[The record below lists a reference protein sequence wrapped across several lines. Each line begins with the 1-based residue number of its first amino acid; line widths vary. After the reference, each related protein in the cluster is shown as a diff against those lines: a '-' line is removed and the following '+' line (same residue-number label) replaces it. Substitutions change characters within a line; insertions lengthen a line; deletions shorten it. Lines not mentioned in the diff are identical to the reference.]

1 MSNLMFALNAT
12 IPLFI
17 LIALGFFLRKVKI
30 VDAPFLKTANKF
42 NFKLTLPMLLFVDLA
57 GTDFRETFDLKF
69 LLFCAIATSIAFWGT
84 WGLAKAFIKDKNS
97 RGEFVQA
104 CYRSSAAVM
113 GLALIQNIYGSSGMA
128 GMMMLGCVPLYNI
141 YAVILLQTESPEGE
155 TVNADGTISTGSKKG
170 SGKIKK
176 AVLGILTNP
185 IVIGIVLGLV
195 SSLIGIQYPTII
207 QKALDYVARL
217 ATPLALICIGA
228 EFSFA
233 NAFKKIKLSA
243 IAACV
248 KIILLPVIFTTIAIL
263 MGYRME
269 KLVAIFIM
277 LAGPTTPSCFIM
289 AKQYGFEGTVTSST
303 VVLTTLFTSVTLT
316 AFIFILRS
324 LGYI

>member
-1 MSNLMFALNAT
+1 MSDLLFALNAT
-12 IPLFI
+12 LPLFL
-17 LIALGFFLRKVKI
+17 LIALGFFLRKVK
-30 VDAPFLKTANKF
+30 VLDAGFLKTANKF
-42 NFKLTLPMLLFVDLA
+42 NFKVTLPVLLFVDLS
-57 GTDFRETFDLKF
+57 TTEIRETFDLKF
-69 LLFCAIATSIAFWGT
+69 LLFCAAATSIAFWGT
-84 WGLAKAFIKDKNS
+84 WGLSKIFVKDRNI

-128 GMMMLGCVPLYNI
+128 GMMMLGCVPLYNV
-141 YAVILLQTESPEGE
+141 YAVILLQTESPDAE
-155 TVNADGTISTGSKKG
+155 KG
-170 SGKIKK
+170 SGEGRIRK
-176 AVLGILTNP
+176 ALLGILTNP

-195 SSLIGIQYPTII
+195 VSLLGIKFPTII

-228 EFSFA
+228 DFSL
-233 NAFKKIKLSA
+233 NDAFKKIRYSA
-243 IAACV
+243 VASVV
-248 KIILLPVIFTTIAIL
+248 KILILPVIFTTIAIL

-316 AFIFILRS
+316 LFIYILKS
-324 LGYI
+324 LSYI

>member
-1 MSNLMFALNAT
+1 MSDLLFALNAT
-12 IPLFI
+12 LPLFL
-17 LIALGFFLRKVKI
+17 LIALGFFLRKIKVL
-30 VDAPFLKTANKF
+30 DAGFLKTANKF
-42 NFKLTLPMLLFVDLA
+42 NFKVTLPVLLFVDLS
-57 GTDFRETFDLKF
+57 TTEIRETFDLKF
-69 LLFCAIATSIAFWGT
+69 LLFCAAATSIAFWGT
-84 WGLAKAFIKDKNS
+84 WGLSKIFVKDRNI

-128 GMMMLGCVPLYNI
+128 GMMMLGCVPLYNV
-141 YAVILLQTESPEGE
+141 YAVILLQTESPDAE
-155 TVNADGTISTGSKKG
+155 KG
-170 SGKIKK
+170 SGEGRVRK
-176 AVLGILTNP
+176 ALLGILTNP

-195 SSLIGIQYPTII
+195 VSLLGIKFPTII

-228 EFSFA
+228 DFSL
-233 NAFKKIKLSA
+233 NDAFKKIRYSA
-243 IAACV
+243 VASAV
-248 KIILLPVIFTTIAIL
+248 KILILPVIFTTIAIL

-316 AFIFILRS
+316 LFIYILKS
-324 LGYI
+324 LSYI

>member
-1 MSNLMFALNAT
+1 MSNLLFALNAT
-12 IPLFI
+12 IPLFL

-30 VDAPFLKTANKF
+30 LDEGFLKTANKF
-42 NFKLTLPMLLFVDLA
+42 NFKLTLPVLLFVDLSS
-57 GTDFRETFDLKF
+57 TDFRETFDLKF
-69 LLFCAIATSIAFWGT
+69 LLFCAAATSIAFWGT
-84 WGLAKAFIKDKNS
+84 WALSKVFIKEKDL

-141 YAVILLQTESPEGE
+141 YAVIVLQAESPVQEIE
-155 TVNADGTISTGSKKG
+155 
-170 SGKIKK
+170 SGKGRLKK
-176 AVLGILTNP
+176 ALIGIVTNP

-195 SSLIGIQYPTII
+195 SSLIGIHYPTII

-228 EFSFA
+228 EFSFS
-233 NAFKKIKLSA
+233 NAFKKIRYSA
-243 IAACV
+243 IATAV
-248 KIILLPVIFTTIAIL
+248 KILLLPVIFTTIAIL
-263 MGYRME
+263 LGYRME

-289 AKQYGFEGTVTSST
+289 AKQYGYEGTVTSST
-303 VVLTTLFTSVTLT
+303 VVLTTLLTSVTLT
-316 AFIFILRS
+316 LFIYLLRTM
-324 LGYI
+324 GYI

>member
-17 LIALGFFLRKVKI
+17 LIALGFFLRKVKV

-84 WGLAKAFIKDKNS
+84 WALAKAFIKDKNS

-104 CYRSSAAVM
+104 CYSSSAAVM

-141 YAVILLQTESPEGE
+141 YAVILLQTESPDAE
-155 TVNADGTISTGSKKG
+155 AGSKEKG
-170 SGKIKK
+170 RVKK

>member
-1 MSNLMFALNAT
+1 MSNLLFALNAT
-12 IPLFI
+12 IPLFL
-17 LIALGFFLRKVKI
+17 LIALGFFLRKVK
-30 VDAPFLKTANKF
+30 VLDEPFLKTANKF
-42 NFKLTLPMLLFVDLA
+42 NFKLTLPMLLFVDLSS
-57 GTDFRETFDLKF
+57 TDFRETFDLKF
-69 LLFCAIATSIAFWGT
+69 LLFCAAATSIAFWGT
-84 WGLAKAFIKDKNS
+84 WALAKVFVKDRS
-97 RGEFVQA
+97 VRGEFVQA

-128 GMMMLGCVPLYNI
+128 GMMMLGCVPLYNV
-141 YAVILLQTESPEGE
+141 YAVIVLQAESPTAE
-155 TVNADGTISTGSKKG
+155 KG
-170 SGKIKK
+170 SGKGRVKK
-176 AVLGILTNP
+176 ALIGIVTNP
-185 IVIGIVLGLV
+185 IVIGIVLGLA

-228 EFSFA
+228 EFSFS
-233 NAFKKIKLSA
+233 NAFKKIRYSA
-243 IAACV
+243 IAATV
-248 KIILLPVIFTTIAIL
+248 KIILLPVVFTTIAIA

-316 AFIFILRS
+316 LFIYLLRS
-324 LGYI
+324 MGYI

>member
-1 MSNLMFALNAT
+1 MSDLLFALNAT
-12 IPLFI
+12 LPLFL
-17 LIALGFFLRKVKI
+17 LIALGFFLRKTKVLEEG
-30 VDAPFLKTANKF
+30 FLKTANKF
-42 NFKLTLPMLLFVDLA
+42 NFKVTLPVLLFVDLS
-57 GTDFRETFDLKF
+57 TTEIRDTFDLKF
-69 LLFCAIATSIAFWGT
+69 LLFCAAATSIAFWGT
-84 WGLAKAFIKDKNS
+84 WGLSRIFLKDGS
-97 RGEFVQA
+97 IRGEFVQA

-141 YAVILLQTESPEGE
+141 YAVILLQTESPTAE
-155 TVNADGTISTGSKKG
+155 KG
-170 SGKIKK
+170 SGKGRIRK
-176 AVLGILTNP
+176 AFLGILTNP

-195 SSLIGIQYPTII
+195 VSLVGFKFPTIL
-207 QKALDYVARL
+207 QKGLDYVARL

-233 NAFKKIKLSA
+233 DAFKKIRYSA
-243 IAACV
+243 IAAAV
-248 KIILLPVIFTTIAIL
+248 KILLLPIVFTTIAIA
-263 MGYRME
+263 MGYRTE

-316 AFIFILRS
+316 FFIYILKTM
-324 LGYI
+324 GYI